1 MDFRVGSPLL
11 LFNST
16 IFGHM
21 SSVSLWEIELI
32 VSAVT
37 QERGEGGKGSLGV
50 SIIPISFSVVV
61 VINNLFFIYCFAAF
75 N

>member
-1 MDFRVGSPLL
+1 
-11 LFNST
+11 
-16 IFGHM
+16 M